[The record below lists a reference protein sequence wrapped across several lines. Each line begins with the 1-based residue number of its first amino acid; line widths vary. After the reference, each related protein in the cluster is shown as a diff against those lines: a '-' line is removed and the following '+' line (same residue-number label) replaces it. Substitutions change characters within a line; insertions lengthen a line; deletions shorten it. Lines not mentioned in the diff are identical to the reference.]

1 MGNEN
6 INDFLAEEYKI
17 EKLRNKGINPPYE
30 NNIGKKEFYIS
41 VNGLVRSDGLPK
53 DYNDRAARTDEIKEL
68 NKMVSQ

>member
-17 EKLRNKGINPPYE
+17 EKLREEGIKPSYKTNTQGKIY
-30 NNIGKKEFYIS
+30 IGT
-41 VNGLVRSDGLPK
+41 NGLFQSDGLLK
-53 DYNDRAARTDEIKEL
+53 DYNERAARTDEIKEL